1 MRMLRHNRE
10 RKYFLLMRRHY
21 VVYSLD
27 LGLNSFFFIFSCSH
41 TGAWGSVAKWMTRL
55 DTGHNCRQSYGSWI
69 STTDNFY
76 SCGLSRQSLCFP
88 RRGSP
93 KITSYVEGQSRKC
106 TRRSRGRGGECGEEG
121 CAGKRDEAEEVGVHN
136 SKGIKHP
143 ATERSLDTLY
153 RAPRGWMG
161 QVQ

>member
-1 MRMLRHNRE
+1 MDRGYPRLLTFIRVVFPA
-10 RKYFLLMRRHY
+10 KASVFLEE
-21 VVYSLD
+21 
-27 LGLNSFFFIFSCSH
+27 GP
-41 TGAWGSVAKWMTRL
+41 A
-55 DTGHNCRQSYGSWI
+55 
-69 STTDNFY
+69 
-76 SCGLSRQSLCFP
+76 
-88 RRGSP
+88 